1 MKFAMLAGLVAVLT
15 LGMAVGAS
23 AQALPWKAG
32 DSAAPAAGTP
42 APGAPAPA
50 PGAPVPAA
58 PTPAGGDLATNPKYA
73 GAVKPIEETLKAA
86 AKVMEL
92 YDKEMA
98 KPEKERSVE
107 KASNFKL
114 NAAGMYVKA
123 ALQAKMAAGRF
134 SKAEEKTPILDTYGK
149 PNIDKAVGIYMDMAA
164 AAEAKK
170 DFRTALAYYKKVL
183 DIDPQNT
190 QAQEA
195 GKKLVA
201 DHPELAKAG
210 KAGPGGGGSGNVND
224 PTAVPDPSMQK
235 TWKQNPTGAKDY
247 GHIGR

>member
-1 MKFAMLAGLVAVLT
+1 
-15 LGMAVGAS
+15 
-23 AQALPWKAG
+23 
-32 DSAAPAAGTP
+32 
-42 APGAPAPA
+42 
-50 PGAPVPAA
+50 VPAA

-92 YDKEMA
+92 FDKEMA
-98 KPEKERSVE
+98 KPEKERNVE
-107 KASNFKL
+107 RANGYKL

-134 SKAEEKTPILDTYGK
+134 SKAEDKTPILDAYGK

-190 QAQEA
+190 QAQDA
-195 GKKLVA
+195 AKKLLT
-201 DHPELAKAG
+201 DHPEAMKGGG
-210 KAGPGGGGSGNVND
+210 KAGPVGGGGDNPND

-235 TWKQNPTGAKDY
+235 TWKQNPTGKTDY